1 MSDTPASLLE
11 RLRDP
16 DAEEAWGRF
25 VELYSPL
32 LLYWARRIGLRE
44 PDASDLVQEVFV
56 VLLRKLPEFQ
66 YDARKGFRN
75 WLRTVALNRWREMRR
90 RQPQPATAGA
100 DGLNDV
106 PDPAVEEPFWEVE
119 YRQQLARRLL
129 EVMRNE
135 FEPTTWQACWQC
147 VVESRPAA
155 EVGKEL
161 GISPGAV
168 RMAKFR
174 VLSRLR
180 RELDGLLE

>member
-11 RLRDP
+11 RLRAPEAD
-16 DAEEAWGRF
+16 EAWGRF

-32 LLYWARRIGLRE
+32 LLYWARRVGLRE

-56 VLLRKLPEFQ
+56 ILVRKLPEFR

-75 WLRTVALNRWREMRR
+75 WLRAVTLNRWREIRRR
-90 RQPQPATAGA
+90 RQSPPTVGA
-100 DGLNDV
+100 DALNET
-106 PDPAVEEPFWEVE
+106 PDSAVEEPFWEVE

-135 FEPTTWQACWQC
+135 FETTTWQACWEC
-147 VVESRPAA
+147 VVNSRPAA
-155 EVGKEL
+155 DVGKEL

>member
-16 DAEEAWGRF
+16 DAEEAWVRF

-32 LLYWARRIGLRE
+32 LLYWARRVGLRE
-44 PDASDLVQEVFV
+44 PDASDLVQDVFV
-56 VLLRKLPEFQ
+56 VLLRKLPEFR
-66 YDARKGFRN
+66 YDAQKGFRN
-75 WLRTVALNRWREMRR
+75 WLRTVTLNRWREIRR
-90 RQPQPATAGA
+90 RQQHPATVGA
-100 DGLNDV
+100 DTLNEV
-106 PDPAVEEPFWEVE
+106 PDSAVEEPFWEVE

-129 EVMRNE
+129 EVMRQE
-135 FEPTTWQACWQC
+135 FEPATWQACWEC
-147 VVESRPAA
+147 VVNGRPAA
-155 EVGKEL
+155 DVGKEL